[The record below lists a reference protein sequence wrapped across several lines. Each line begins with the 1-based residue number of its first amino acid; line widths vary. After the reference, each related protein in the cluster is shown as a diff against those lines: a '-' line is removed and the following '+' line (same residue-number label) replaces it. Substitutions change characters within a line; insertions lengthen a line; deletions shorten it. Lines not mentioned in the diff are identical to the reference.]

1 LSNFASEV
9 RRVWSSIYDTIMRQ
23 LQRPAKARKIEAPFR
38 TVRAYESLPLSNL
51 VPLARNSGVSSRR
64 LVWNDAKATVLITA
78 RVDDEFGVSI

>member
-1 LSNFASEV
+1 
-9 RRVWSSIYDTIMRQ
+9 VWSSIYDTIMRQ

-38 TVRAYESLPLSNL
+38 TVRVYESLPLSNL